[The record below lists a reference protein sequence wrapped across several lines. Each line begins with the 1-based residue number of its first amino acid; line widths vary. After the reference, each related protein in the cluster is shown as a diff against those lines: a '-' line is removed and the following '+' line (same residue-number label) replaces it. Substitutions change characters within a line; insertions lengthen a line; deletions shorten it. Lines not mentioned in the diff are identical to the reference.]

1 MCNCGGILVETSYH
15 TNVCVWCGIERFIG
29 YSPTCRVFSGHF
41 ARPLPPSYSRRTRF
55 RELLRRVFALESGP
69 KNDDPVWDY
78 LTRHR
83 PFKDSKD
90 IMGCLKQS
98 GLDNKHYSSIHLFT
112 KLFSPY
118 TPHTY
123 SPDQLNQFVETLS
136 KSFEHTLLRW
146 RQRDSCAFFS
156 YNWLIEKFLVEHK
169 LTFFLPFVKR
179 LQCPHR
185 RNKYTLK
192 MQKINA
198 GIHECLSQSDQIPL
212 TVRSQSD

>member
-41 ARPLPPSYSRRTRF
+41 ARPLPPSYSRRARF
-55 RELLRRVFALESGP
+55 RELLRRVFGLESGP
-69 KNDDPVWDY
+69 KNEDPVWDY

-123 SPDQLNQFVETLS
+123 SADQLNQFVETLS
-136 KSFEHTLLRW
+136 KSFEHTSVVLLLRIPPFIRIPPLVTPGFW
-146 RQRDSCAFFS
+146 MGFRREAAKKIHNFKTLTKIS
-156 YNWLIEKFLVEHK
+156 KF
-169 LTFFLPFVKR
+169 
-179 LQCPHR
+179 
-185 RNKYTLK
+185 
-192 MQKINA
+192 A
-198 GIHECLSQSDQIPL
+198 
-212 TVRSQSD
+212 